1 MSESTTTESR
11 SRLRGA
17 LMLIIL
23 AMLAAALLSAVDRF
37 TAPRIA
43 DNIAAE
49 RLKGLRA
56 VLPSGSYDNE
66 PHLDIRMVQHPELLG
81 SDEPLPVYR
90 ARRGDQ
96 PVAAVLTVIAPNGF
110 SGHILLLV
118 AVDVAGMVTGVRVI
132 EHRETPGLGDR
143 IEAGKSDWMLGFR
156 GLQSA
161 PLLANNPLT
170 EAWVLKRDGGS
181 FDQITGATVTSRAV
195 INAVRNAVIYFAAHR
210 QELFQPASN
219 EQPEPQSKN

>member
-1 MSESTTTESR
+1 MNEPTTTDSP

-17 LMLIIL
+17 VILIVL
-23 AMLAAALLSAVDRF
+23 AMLAAALLSTVDRF

-56 VLPSGSYDNE
+56 VLPPDSYDNE
-66 PHLDIRMVQHPELLG
+66 PHLDIRMVLSPELLG

-96 PVAAVLTVIAPNGF
+96 PVAAVLTAVAPNGF
-110 SGHILLLV
+110 SGHIHLLV
-118 AVDVAGMVTGVRVI
+118 AVDVEGIVTGVRVI

-143 IEAGKSDWMLGFR
+143 IEARKSDWMLGFR
-156 GLQSA
+156 SLNSA
-161 PLLANNPLT
+161 ALLTGNTQPD
-170 EAWVLKRDGGS
+170 EWVLKRDGGS
-181 FDQITGATVTSRAV
+181 FDQITGATVTSRAAL
-195 INAVRNAVIYFAAHR
+195 NAVRNAVIYFAAHR
-210 QELFQPASN
+210 QELFAPSSN
-219 EQPEPQSKN
+219 EQPEPRATN

>member
-1 MSESTTTESR
+1 MNEPTTTDSP

-17 LMLIIL
+17 VILIVL

-56 VLPSGSYDNE
+56 VLPTDSYDNE
-66 PHLDIRMVQHPELLG
+66 PHLDIRMVQDVELLG

-90 ARRGDQ
+90 ARRGDR
-96 PVAAVLTVIAPNGF
+96 PVAAVLTAVATNGF
-110 SGHILLLV
+110 SGHIHLLV
-118 AVDVAGMVTGVRVI
+118 AIDVTGMVTGVRVI

-156 GLQSA
+156 GLHSA
-161 PLLANNPLT
+161 VLLTSNTQPDEWA
-170 EAWVLKRDGGS
+170 LKRDGGS

-195 INAVRNAVIYFAAHR
+195 HNAVRNAVIYFAAHR
-210 QELFQPASN
+210 QELFQSAAN
-219 EQPEPQSKN
+219 EQPEP

>member
-1 MSESTTTESR
+1 MNEPTTTGSQ

-17 LMLIIL
+17 AMLIIL
-23 AMLAAALLSAVDRF
+23 AMLAAALLSAVDQY

-56 VLPSGSYDNE
+56 VLPADSYDNE
-66 PHLDIRMVQHPELLG
+66 PHLDIRMALSPELLG
-81 SDEPLPVYR
+81 SNQPLPVYR
-90 ARRGDQ
+90 ARRGDRAI
-96 PVAAVLTVIAPNGF
+96 AAVLTAVAPNGF
-110 SGHILLLV
+110 SGHIHLLV
-118 AVDVAGMVTGVRVI
+118 AVDVDEMVTGVRVI

-156 GLQSA
+156 GLQSTA
-161 PLLANNPLT
+161 LSTNNPLT
-170 EAWVLKRDGGS
+170 EDWLLKRDGGT

-195 INAVRNAVIYFAAHR
+195 LNAVRNAVIYFAAHR
-210 QELFQPASN
+210 QEIFQPMPN
-219 EQPEPQSKN
+219 EPPEPRLQN